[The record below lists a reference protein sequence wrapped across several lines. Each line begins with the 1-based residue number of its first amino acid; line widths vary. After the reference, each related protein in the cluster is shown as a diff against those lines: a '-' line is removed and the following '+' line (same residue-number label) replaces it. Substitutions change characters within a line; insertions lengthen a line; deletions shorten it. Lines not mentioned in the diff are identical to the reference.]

1 LGGCFELHTEDDATV
16 SFFVNPDKDDWG
28 SLQRHAAEKG
38 VGRAVEITTQ
48 TITLHQLFASYGLPY
63 YIKCDLE
70 GGDAI
75 FASQLLAEAHRP
87 DFVSI
92 EATSADDLAM
102 LRAAGYTKF
111 QIVNQCMNYMTRAP
125 EPAREGVF
133 VDQNFSNE
141 MSGLFGHDLPAENW
155 HSFAEIMSGFLDWY
169 DLRLRHPQL
178 AIGWLDV
185 HATHA

>member
-1 LGGCFELHTEDDATV
+1 
-16 SFFVNPDKDDWG
+16 
-28 SLQRHAAEKG
+28 
-38 VGRAVEITTQ
+38 
-48 TITLHQLFASYGLPY
+48 
-63 YIKCDLE
+63 
-70 GGDAI
+70 
-75 FASQLLAEAHRP
+75 
-87 DFVSI
+87 
-92 EATSADDLAM
+92 
-102 LRAAGYTKF
+102 
-111 QIVNQCMNYMTRAP
+111 MNYMTRAP